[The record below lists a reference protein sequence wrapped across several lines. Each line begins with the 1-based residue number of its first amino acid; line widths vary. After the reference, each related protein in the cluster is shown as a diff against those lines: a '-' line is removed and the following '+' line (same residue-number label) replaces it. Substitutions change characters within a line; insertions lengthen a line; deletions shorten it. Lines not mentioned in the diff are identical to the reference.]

1 MIVPLEKI
9 SEYLYSFPDS
19 LGDDLIVEFQESKG
33 KHFGRVLVQVAT
45 IADDPVI
52 LYVPYFFWTLLVPI
66 MSDDHHDRIHVQ
78 LKQADKLRWWPIYRE
93 PDHEL
98 VGKLQLYVNYSTS
111 ADDNSH
117 LKVS

>member
-1 MIVPLEKI
+1 
-9 SEYLYSFPDS
+9 
-19 LGDDLIVEFQESKG
+19 
-33 KHFGRVLVQVAT
+33 
-45 IADDPVI
+45 
-52 LYVPYFFWTLLVPI
+52 
-66 MSDDHHDRIHVQ
+66 MSDDHMIEFQ

-98 VGKLQLYVNYSTS
+98 VGKLQLYINYSTS

>member
-1 MIVPLEKI
+1 MIVE
-9 SEYLYSFPDS
+9 
-19 LGDDLIVEFQESKG
+19 VQESNG